1 MRYLPALPLA
11 AVFALVSGL
20 SVARAALTPAQV
32 AQLPAPATRPVD
44 FARDIQPIFE
54 ASCVQCHAR
63 GKAKGSFSLE
73 TRADF
78 LTGGDAGPAAVSG
91 RSAESLVVEM
101 ISGLNPEN
109 IMPEKGKRL
118 TRDQV
123 ALFRAWIDQDL
134 PWPAEIN
141 FLKREPA
148 NLRPRDLAAPPAKPG
163 LTHPI
168 DRHLDAYFA
177 SQRLAWPQPVDDAT
191 FARRV
196 YLDTVGLLPTPAELD
211 AFVADRTADK
221 RERLVTR
228 LLADNQRYAEHWL
241 SFWNDLLRNDYKG
254 TGYIDGGRRPIT
266 RWLYTALVRNL
277 PYDRFVAELVNPGA
291 EAEGFTSGIVWR
303 GAVNASMVPPMQA
316 AQSVAQVF
324 LGVNLKCAS
333 CHDSFI
339 DEYTLA
345 DAYGIAAIYADS
357 PLEVAECDKPTGKIA
372 KVKFLYPELGT
383 IDPRADPAARKQQ
396 LMEIITGRQNG
407 RLPRTVV
414 NRLWQRLLGH
424 GFVEPVDEMD
434 KPAWSPA
441 LLDWLAEDLVAHR
454 YDLKHTLAR
463 ILTSRAYQLPAVS
476 QPENETHYV
485 FRGPTVR
492 RLSAEQFSDAL
503 LAVTRQTLPRA
514 DARINRLAALQP
526 AAEPLP
532 LQPKWIWGTAGADR
546 KARPGTFVFTR
557 SVTLDAAPQQAQLA
571 ISADDNYNL
580 RINNKAVASSGR
592 RNSTGIDWI
601 DLTPHLKSGVNVFE
615 VTASNMPPDEG
626 RLVSLKTDEVLNPD
640 SPAGL
645 ILYAR
650 IRTPDATVDLVSDS
664 SWTVTSTGRAPD
676 PRAILVAAVE
686 PPAKPGPAIEL
697 GGLDLAPWR
706 LGHHFLDVA
715 AAPADKLPVE
725 RSSLVAADPLM
736 TALGR
741 PNREQIATTRLTTAT
756 TLQALELTNGSTLAK
771 SLKAGAA
778 KLLAAHA
785 GQSAAQI
792 VDSVYRHTLGRL
804 PNPRERAAAVE
815 LVGAPATAEHI
826 EDLLWALT
834 MLPEFQLIY

>member
-1 MRYLPALPLA
+1 MRPLPALPLA
-11 AVFALVSGL
+11 AAFAVFAAVA
-20 SVARAALTPAQV
+20 SVRAALTPAQI
-32 AQLPAPATRPVD
+32 AQLPAPAARPVD

-63 GKAKGSFSLE
+63 GKAKGSLSIE

-78 LTGGDAGPAAVSG
+78 LTGGDTGPAAVSG
-91 RSAESLVVEM
+91 RSAESLVIET

-109 IMPEKGKRL
+109 IMPQKGKRL
-118 TRDQV
+118 TREQV
-123 ALFRAWIDQDL
+123 ALFRAWIDQGL
-134 PWPAEIN
+134 SWPAEIN
-141 FLKREPA
+141 FFKHEPA

-163 LTHPI
+163 LSHPV

-177 SQRLAWPQPVDDAT
+177 THRLAWPQPVDDAT
-191 FARRV
+191 YARRV

-211 AFVADRTADK
+211 AFVADRAADK

-266 RWLYTALVRNL
+266 RWLYTALARNL

-339 DEYTLA
+339 NEYTLA

-383 IDPRADPAARKQQ
+383 IDAQADPAARKQQ

-407 RLPRTVV
+407 RLPRTIV

-424 GFVEPVDEMD
+424 GLVEPVDEMD

-454 YDLKHTLAR
+454 FDLKHTIAR
-463 ILTSRAYQLPAVS
+463 ILTSRAYQLPAAS
-476 QPENETHYV
+476 LPESEEAYV
-485 FRGPTVR
+485 FRGPAVR

-503 LAVTRQTLPRA
+503 LAVTRQNLPRA
-514 DARINRLAALQP
+514 DARINRLASLQP
-526 AAEPLP
+526 PSEPLP

-557 SVTLDAAPQQAQLA
+557 SLTLGSAPRDAQLA
-571 ISADDNYNL
+571 ISADDNYSL

-601 DLTPHLKSGVNVFE
+601 DLAPHLKAGVNVFE

-626 RLVSLKTDEVLNPD
+626 RLVSMKTDEVLNPD

-650 IRTPDATVDLVSDS
+650 IRTPDATVDLITDA

-676 PRAILVAAVE
+676 PRAKLVAEVE
-686 PPAKPGPAIEL
+686 PPTKAAPAIEL

-715 AAPADKLPVE
+715 AAPADKLPVQ

-736 TALGR
+736 AALGR

-756 TLQALELTNGSTLAK
+756 TLQALELTNGSTLAR
-771 SLKAGAA
+771 SLKAGAE

-785 GQSAAQI
+785 GKSAGEI

-804 PNPRERAAAVE
+804 PNARERAAAVE
-815 LVGAPATAEHI
+815 LVGAPATAEHL